1 MPLRLGH
8 GMMRNHRGLARVAAG
23 FLPNL
28 IASSASQTCS
38 PPRRT
43 PQRHRGAQP
52 HGEQTRS
59 ISAPASIASPANL
72 KPRGFSANG

>member
-28 IASSASQTCS
+28 IAHPKLARRLGGLRNGTEEPNLMASRPAQF
-38 PPRRT
+38 PP
-43 PQRHRGAQP
+43 
-52 HGEQTRS
+52 
-59 ISAPASIASPANL
+59 PASIASPANL